1 MFLFV
6 DSVPFFNLSE
16 KLDSFFEDRFL
27 FFFLVVF
34 TFVKLS
40 WNMCYGFCEII
51 TWIRLCQTTI
61 AGLGYTVVTVPILCV
76 LLLILHS
83 DKSRLGLSFKVAI
96 AILYV
101 LSLCIPKMSLINGFD
116 YDCDLVSW
124 KCSIFQLY
132 LKNKA
137 PFFWGS
143 SASFYFLLLSF
154 FEFVK
159 RFQNKYNGF
168 CQIIELLFTF

>member
-6 DSVPFFNLSE
+6 DSVPFFNLSG

-137 PFFWGS
+137 PFFEDHQPLFIFCS
-143 SASFYFLLLSF
+143 CHFLNLLNVF
-154 FEFVK
+154 KINIMDFVK
-159 RFQNKYNGF
+159 
-168 CQIIELLFTF
+168 

>member
-116 YDCDLVSW
+116 YESVLFFNFIW
-124 KCSIFQLY
+124 KI
-132 LKNKA
+132 
-137 PFFWGS
+137 
-143 SASFYFLLLSF
+143 
-154 FEFVK
+154 
-159 RFQNKYNGF
+159 R
-168 CQIIELLFTF
+168 LLFLRIISLFLFFAPVIFWIC

>member
-137 PFFWGS
+137 PFFEDHQPLFIFCS
-143 SASFYFLLLSF
+143 CQFLNLLNVF
-154 FEFVK
+154 KINIMDFVK
-159 RFQNKYNGF
+159 
-168 CQIIELLFTF
+168 